1 MEWRIEHFDE
11 IDSTN
16 TWVGAQAL
24 EGAAEGL
31 VALADFQS
39 RGRGR
44 RDRRWEAPA
53 GSALLCSVLLRPA
66 VDLDDVQLGVAVMAL
81 ALRAALERAAGLHA
95 DLKWPND
102 LLVGNAK
109 VAGLLSEVVAT
120 DEGVA
125 LVVGLGVNLTS
136 HPVTSS
142 TSVRGATLCAR
153 STRGPSPRWAN
164 ACASASWAPTTSVT
178 RAGSMAPVAWS
189 SRSTASRGPSPRE
202 TSCTCGL
209 TSRRPREPPD
219 PGAGHGRRRPG
230 GGRPGRSP
238 RRCDPTGGRRRV
250 LTRRALR
257 RRRRVRGAGP
267 DAPRPGHHR

>member
-16 TWVGAQAL
+16 TGVGAQAL

-102 LLVGNAK
+102 LLVGN
-109 VAGLLSEVVAT
+109 
-120 DEGVA
+120 GVS
-125 LVVGLGVNLTS
+125 LTS
-136 HPVTSS
+136 HALTTS
-142 TSVRGATLCAR
+142 TSVRDASGVTLSAR
-153 STRGPSPRWAN
+153 
-164 ACASASWAPTTSVT
+164 
-178 RAGSMAPVAWS
+178 
-189 SRSTASRGPSPRE
+189 E
-202 TSCTCGL
+202 
-209 TSRRPREPPD
+209 
-219 PGAGHGRRRPG
+219 
-230 GGRPGRSP
+230 
-238 RRCDPTGGRRRV
+238 
-250 LTRRALR
+250 
-257 RRRRVRGAGP
+257 
-267 DAPRPGHHR
+267 

>member
-31 VALADFQS
+31 VALAAFQS

-81 ALRAALERAAGLHA
+81 ALRAALDRAAGLHA

-102 LLVGNAK
+102 LLVGKAT

-136 HPVTSS
+136 HPLTSS
-142 TSVRGATLCAR
+142 TSVRDASGVTLSAR
-153 STRGPSPRWAN
+153 ELLDTVLEEA
-164 ACASASWAPTTSVT
+164 
-178 RAGSMAPVAWS
+178 
-189 SRSTASRGPSPRE
+189 
-202 TSCTCGL
+202 
-209 TSRRPREPPD
+209 
-219 PGAGHGRRRPG
+219 GRRRALLDSAA
-230 GGRPGRSP
+230 GRDTLRAEYEGALATLGQRVRVSVVGA
-238 RRCDPTGGRRRV
+238 DHIGHARRV
-250 LTRRALR
+250 DSAGRLVVEVDGVERTFSAGDVVHLR
-257 RRRRVRGAGP
+257 PHVEETT
-267 DAPRPGHHR
+267 